1 MMNMK
6 IRILI
11 VIHIFFALNVNAS
24 EAVLEENIANLW
36 INDLDHHTDVALLK
50 EGDQYYIECNILAER
65 QITTSQLKTLSS
77 RPEFCSVS
85 SGVIQSA
92 FDDSSQSIKLTIPT
106 DSFESD
112 FNNLNGSVI
121 PEKASFGGFINYDF
135 LYATSNSNNSYSG
148 LMELGVFKDYWIMKN
163 SMLYQNTPTD
173 ERVVRLSSSV
183 DFEFPKHMTRLTI
196 GDTTTTY
203 NPLINSLRFAG
214 LNWGTNY
221 TERPNFVYWNM
232 PSLQGSARVPSTVD
246 LYINGVNI
254 YNQKVSPGDYNLL
267 MGAQIQQAGNAQ
279 IVVEDVLG
287 NRSVQSFPIM
297 VTNRLLRSGLNEYSV
312 AAGKLRYNYN
322 LDSSDYRDFF
332 VNTYFRR
339 GMSNSTTLGS
349 NLSYSKDIQNIGFM
363 WTQAISN
370 IFVLDSVVLASH
382 DDENQFNYS
391 YGLSASKDFGRFS
404 MGASSKYTEKD
415 FKFLGDE
422 LGANSNYPK
431 FENLAYFGMSNVPY
445 LHNLNINYA
454 EQKYYENPDF
464 PNSNQ
469 KVINVGFNRNFGR
482 RISFGLS
489 YFNSF
494 GDRKDSGGILSLS
507 YSFDNKS
514 VYFSQS
520 ADQNT
525 NLQLVKYDSNQ
536 VGFDYSLGVNRRSE
550 DTMFN
555 FNGVVKTD
563 VGDLDFYHVQGREDR
578 ESQLNYRGA
587 VVWLGNKISFTKMVD
602 NAFTLVKVGDY
613 QDIDILRSLTYVDKT
628 NKKGYAFIH
637 DVIPYVKYD
646 IAFDQNQLPIEDK
659 IQYSS
664 KQLTALNQRGYIIN
678 FPVFHAKQVT
688 VKPVDSNNRSFAAG
702 SELYIDNNGEGEVYP
717 ISTDGSVT
725 LYGLIPGIYKIQIK
739 TKEARSCSAELTIT
753 DTKNDDN
760 SSVLDLQCK

>member
-1 MMNMK
+1 MMNTK

-65 QITTSQLKTLSS
+65 QISTAQLKTLAS
-77 RPEFCSVS
+77 RPEFCLVSS
-85 SGVIQSA
+85 SGVQST

-106 DSFESD
+106 ELFETD
-112 FNNLNGSVI
+112 FNALNNNII

-135 LYATSNSNNSYSG
+135 VYANSNNNDSYSG

-183 DFEFPKHMTRLTI
+183 DFEFPKNMTRLTI

-221 TERPNFVYWNM
+221 TERPNFIYWNM

-254 YNQKVSPGDYNLL
+254 YSQKVSPGDYNLL